1 MTLTNTFYDAV
12 SSGKLR
18 RVRIMMKDSLL
29 NDPSFTEF
37 NEMLNAARNMK
48 ELYDDHDGRVLNY
61 EKSSWTD
68 HYMNELM
75 VQVVGNFSRD
85 RIDLLKKVVRHN
97 RSVAISSQGA
107 SRASEQFGAA
117 YGSGL
122 QKLGSGNQTT
132 STKQGAGGGQGNHS
146 PWGYSYSNRS
156 AKVACGAIAGAAV
169 GGAIAAAASVAIVGG
184 AVAGAVIGGVT
195 VAIATNGE
203 QLHE

>member
-1 MTLTNTFYDAV
+1 
-12 SSGKLR
+12 
-18 RVRIMMKDSLL
+18 
-29 NDPSFTEF
+29 
-37 NEMLNAARNMK
+37 MK

-97 RSVAISSQGA
+97 RPVAISSQGA

-117 YGSGL
+117 YGSGR
-122 QKLGSGNQTT
+122 QKVGSGNQTT
-132 STKQGAGGGQGNHS
+132 STRQGAGGGQGNHS
-146 PWGYSYSNRS
+146 LRGYSYSNRS